1 MSTIPSTPRNP
12 GMVTLV
18 DRASVIARLGPRAV
32 PGETQPQSTARG
44 VDEVSLSAE
53 AQSASRQQQPSDQPN
68 ARAER
73 LALIKAQIQDG
84 TYDSDDKLTIVAD
97 RIARRLG

>member
-32 PGETQPQSTARG
+32 PGETQPQSAGRG
-44 VDEVSLSAE
+44 LDEVSLSAE
-53 AQSASRQQQPSDQPN
+53 AQSASRQQPSDQPN